1 MRKKRLYNKIA
12 HTAEH
17 AFIGSLQKQI
27 NRILDVRKVEHRE
40 FDNSVFI
47 TIPHIDRELI
57 VSAEKEVNSLITEG
71 RKIISYSFRSL
82 DDAKKNLPLL
92 RANESRINADSP
104 IRVIEIEGHD
114 IAACAMEHA
123 TNLKECDLFLVTN
136 VSKIGDEYVINFVVA
151 QQAKRASIDLSLKLL
166 KIYEEIG
173 ANYNTVVETVKKL
186 QAINEINRSKLK
198 KLTKE
203 KLENISPQ
211 TVQYHDKKVQIINA
225 AFTDL
230 IDEEI
235 RVFAGRKITHSVAII
250 ILANINLS
258 SDDTANIVFA
268 RSQSLPEIDCN
279 KLLKEI
285 SSSVGGRGG
294 GKPNFVTGVI
304 KKEMVADFVKKILDL
319 INYHQK

>member
-1 MRKKRLYNKIA
+1 MYNKIA

-27 NRILDVRKVEHRE
+27 NRILDVRKVEQRE
-40 FDNSVFI
+40 FDNSVFL

-82 DDAKKNLPLL
+82 DEAKKNLPLL
-92 RANESRINADSP
+92 RANEGRINADSP

-136 VSKIGDEYVINFVVA
+136 VSKIGDDYAINFVVA

-173 ANYNTVVETVKKL
+173 VNYNTVVETIKKL

-198 KLTKE
+198 KLTRE
-203 KLENISPQ
+203 KSGKHITTNR
-211 TVQYHDKKVQIINA
+211 TV
-225 AFTDL
+225 
-230 IDEEI
+230 
-235 RVFAGRKITHSVAII
+235 S
-250 ILANINLS
+250 
-258 SDDTANIVFA
+258 
-268 RSQSLPEIDCN
+268 
-279 KLLKEI
+279 
-285 SSSVGGRGG
+285 
-294 GKPNFVTGVI
+294 
-304 KKEMVADFVKKILDL
+304 
-319 INYHQK
+319 